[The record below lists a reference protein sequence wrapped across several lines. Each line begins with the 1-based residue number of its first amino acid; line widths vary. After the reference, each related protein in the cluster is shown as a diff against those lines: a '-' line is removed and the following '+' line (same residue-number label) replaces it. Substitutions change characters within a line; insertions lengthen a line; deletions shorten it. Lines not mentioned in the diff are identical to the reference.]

1 MSFIKKIGL
10 VCFIVFC
17 CAGCRSAG
25 EKPVESAAA
34 PRIINIINFI
44 RQTDYRVENA
54 DSLLYE
60 TVCEQVK
67 LVNKYDLPATF
78 LLQYDALINP
88 LYQDLLKSKL
98 NDHSEIGAWWELTQ
112 PQIEAAG
119 IKWRGEHSWVSHA
132 NIAFSTGYT
141 KEERERLVDVYM
153 AKFKEIFGTYPKSV
167 GSWFIDAHTLGY
179 MYDKYKIVASCNCKD
194 QVGTDGYTLW
204 GGYWNQAYY
213 PSRVNAYM
221 PAQTEEGQIPVPIF
235 RMLGS
240 DPIYQYDDGLGQE
253 RQGVISLEP
262 VYEKAGMDR
271 RWVDYFLESIVDQP
285 CLAFNYAQ
293 AGQENSFTWSNMSK
307 GLEMQIPILDS
318 LRKEN
323 KIRVETLGESGAWF
337 KECFKVTPA
346 TAVTTL
352 TDVRGEGNKT
362 VWFNSRYYRAN
373 LLWEKGTFRFRDIH
387 LFDESYKS
395 AYLEKPGDGNQ
406 FLFYT
411 LPVVDGFM
419 WSEGLDRAGLRIVRL
434 DKDGDKEELTLD
446 HPVVTEIGKDT
457 LVVSAEDSK
466 GHAFKITFYET
477 RFEVAA
483 LSKEADLSWAL
494 ELKVAAGKELPFT
507 VIEDKAVNASFDGFN
522 YVITCEKGH
531 IRKPES
537 GSDYVFRI
545 FPSDQEIVID
555 CTHGRLNC
563 THEK

>member
-1 MSFIKKIGL
+1 MSLMKKIRLACLLGL
-10 VCFIVFC
+10 C
-17 CAGCRSAG
+17 CMGCQSRV
-25 EKPVESAAA
+25 EKQAEADATAS

-54 DSLLYE
+54 DRLLYE
-60 TVCEQVK
+60 TVCEQVG
-67 LVNKYDLPATF
+67 LMNKYDLPATF

-98 NDHSEIGAWWELTQ
+98 NARSEIGAWWELTQ

-119 IKWRGEHSWVSHA
+119 IRWRGEHAWVSHA
-132 NIAFSTGYT
+132 NIAFSTGYNQ
-141 KEERERLVDVYM
+141 EERERLVDVYM
-153 AKFKEIFGTYPKSV
+153 AKFKEIFGTYPRSV
-167 GSWFIDAHTLGY
+167 GSWFIDAHTLAY

-221 PAQTEEGQIPVPIF
+221 PAQTEQGQIPVPVF

-262 VYEKAGMDR
+262 VYEKAGGNR
-271 RWVDYFLESIVDQP
+271 QWVDYFLESIVNQP

-293 AGQENSFTWSNMSK
+293 AGQENSFTWSHMSK

-323 KIRVETLGESGAWF
+323 KIRVETLEESGKWF
-337 KECFKVTPA
+337 KKRFRVTPA
-346 TAVTTL
+346 TAVTTGM
-352 TDVRGEGNKT
+352 DVRGEGNKT
-362 VWFNSRYYRAN
+362 VWFNSRYYRVN
-373 LLWEKGTFRFRDIH
+373 LIWERGTFRFRDIH
-387 LFDESYKS
+387 FFDERYQSP
-395 AYLEKPGDGNQ
+395 YLDKPGEGNR

-419 WSEGLDRAGLRIVRL
+419 WSEGMDRAGLRIVRL
-434 DKDGDKEELTLD
+434 DKEGGKEKLSLDK
-446 HPVVTEIGKDT
+446 PVVSEVGQDA

-466 GHAFKITFYET
+466 GHPFKITFEES
-477 RFEVAA
+477 RFEVVS
-483 LSKEADLSWAL
+483 LSKDADFSWAL
-494 ELKVAAGKELPFT
+494 ELKVATGKELPFT
-507 VIEDKAVNASFDGFN
+507 AIEERAVNASFDGFD
-522 YVITCEKGH
+522 YVIACEKGH
-531 IRKPES
+531 INQPAS
-537 GSDYVFRI
+537 GADYVFRI
-545 FPSDQEIVID
+545 FPSNNEIRID
-555 CTHGRLNC
+555 CTNA
-563 THEK
+563 K

>member
-387 LFDESYKS
+387 LFDEGYKS

>member
-25 EKPVESAAA
+25 EKPAESAAA

-153 AKFKEIFGTYPKSV
+153 AKFKEIFGTYPKSI

-271 RWVDYFLESIVDQP
+271 RWVDYFLESIVNQP

-483 LSKEADLSWAL
+483 LSKEADFSWAL
-494 ELKVAAGKELPFT
+494 ELKAAAGKELPFT

-522 YVITCEKGH
+522 YVITCEKA
-531 IRKPES
+531 I
-537 GSDYVFRI
+537 
-545 FPSDQEIVID
+545 
-555 CTHGRLNC
+555 
-563 THEK
+563 

>member
-25 EKPVESAAA
+25 EKLVESAAA

-98 NDHSEIGAWWELTQ
+98 NAHSEIGAWWELTQ

-221 PAQTEEGQIPVPIF
+221 PALPMLRGNENAALVEQVLAKLEAKNPDYAPLKKYKADMAEAKAQKERLAEG
-235 RMLGS
+235 
-240 DPIYQYDDGLGQE
+240 
-253 RQGVISLEP
+253 
-262 VYEKAGMDR
+262 
-271 RWVDYFLESIVDQP
+271 
-285 CLAFNYAQ
+285 
-293 AGQENSFTWSNMSK
+293 
-307 GLEMQIPILDS
+307 
-318 LRKEN
+318 
-323 KIRVETLGESGAWF
+323 
-337 KECFKVTPA
+337 KVAPEFSYPTP
-346 TAVTTL
+346 
-352 TDVRGEGNKT
+352 DGNK
-362 VWFNSRYYRAN
+362 N
-373 LLWEKGTFRFRDIH
+373 LGPQDFKGKILVLDFWASWCGPCRQEIPHLKEAFEAYNEKGV
-387 LFDESYKS
+387 E
-395 AYLEKPGDGNQ
+395 
-406 FLFYT
+406 FLS
-411 LPVVDGFM
+411 V
-419 WSEGLDRAGLRIVRL
+419 SI
-434 DKDGDKEELTLD
+434 DKDGNAWRKAMKDENMPWAQVQAPKA
-446 HPVVTEIGKDT
+446 GKDVMKLYQFSGIPYI
-457 LVVSAEDSK
+457 LV
-466 GHAFKITFYET
+466 
-477 RFEVAA
+477 
-483 LSKEADLSWAL
+483 L
-494 ELKVAAGKELPFT
+494 
-507 VIEDKAVNASFDGFN
+507 
-522 YVITCEKGH
+522 
-531 IRKPES
+531 
-537 GSDYVFRI
+537 
-545 FPSDQEIVID
+545 DQEGRIVGKNLRGQKLMD
-555 CTHGRLNC
+555 KLEEMVNGGA
-563 THEK
+563 KKSVAMPAMGM

>member
-1 MSFIKKIGL
+1 
-10 VCFIVFC
+10 
-17 CAGCRSAG
+17 
-25 EKPVESAAA
+25 
-34 PRIINIINFI
+34 
-44 RQTDYRVENA
+44 
-54 DSLLYE
+54 
-60 TVCEQVK
+60 
-67 LVNKYDLPATF
+67 
-78 LLQYDALINP
+78 
-88 LYQDLLKSKL
+88 
-98 NDHSEIGAWWELTQ
+98 
-112 PQIEAAG
+112 
-119 IKWRGEHSWVSHA
+119 
-132 NIAFSTGYT
+132 
-141 KEERERLVDVYM
+141 M
-153 AKFKEIFGTYPKSV
+153 AKFKEIFGTYPKSI

-373 LLWEKGTFRFRDIH
+373 LLWERGTFRFRDIH
-387 LFDESYKS
+387 LFDEGYKS

-446 HPVVTEIGKDT
+446 HPVVMEIGKDT

-466 GHAFKITFYET
+466 GHPFKITFYET

-537 GSDYVFRI
+537 GSDYAFRI
-545 FPSDQEIVID
+545 LPSDQEIVID
-555 CTHGRLNC
+555 CTNTRLNC

>member
-213 PSRVNAYM
+213 PSRINAYM

-271 RWVDYFLESIVDQP
+271 RWVDYFLESIVNKP

-318 LRKEN
+318 FRKEN

-395 AYLEKPGDGNQ
+395 VYLEKPGDGNQ

-434 DKDGDKEELTLD
+434 DKDGDKEELSLD

-483 LSKEADLSWAL
+483 LSKEADFSWAL
-494 ELKVAAGKELPFT
+494 ELKAAAGKELPFT

-555 CTHGRLNC
+555 CTNAR
-563 THEK
+563 K